1 VTYATVGRVVAIG
14 SRVIGGIDMSDWST
28 SDVSFEVDPVNEM
41 QKPPIP
47 LLVATAVTTIFALV
61 LIFFNSTA
69 GYGLTVVASLLG
81 GYTALVDQKRR
92 GSSNYISYESFKN
105 LLRVTRFSIVAIAIA
120 HIVVMA
126 IDAANGGGLF

>member
-1 VTYATVGRVVAIG
+1 MTYATVGRVVAIG

>member
-1 VTYATVGRVVAIG
+1 MIG
-14 SRVIGGIDMSDWST
+14 GGIDMSDWST
-28 SDVSFEVDPVNEM
+28 SDVSFEVDPVNEI

>member
-1 VTYATVGRVVAIG
+1 
-14 SRVIGGIDMSDWST
+14 MSDWST
-28 SDVSFEVDPVNEM
+28 ADVSFEVDPANEL
-41 QKPPIP
+41 QKPPLA
-47 LLVATAVTTIFALV
+47 LLIATAVTTIFALA

-81 GYTALVDQKRR
+81 GFTALVDQKRR

-105 LLRVTRFSIVAIAIA
+105 LLRLTRFSIVAIAVA